1 MKKPRFRLDWPD
13 DEEEEWDD
21 DDEDL
26 IDEEDGQCPEPEV
39 EGPSYAPVFTG
50 ILKPDG
56 SPILR
61 HPLVIRMGFHPE
73 DKKYYCPTL
82 EENQFGEHG
91 GKVFGW
97 VYD

>member
-1 MKKPRFRLDWPD
+1 M
-13 DEEEEWDD
+13 
-21 DDEDL
+21 
-26 IDEEDGQCPEPEV
+26 
-39 EGPSYAPVFTG
+39 
-50 ILKPDG
+50 
-56 SPILR
+56 
-61 HPLVIRMGFHPE
+61 IRMGFHTE